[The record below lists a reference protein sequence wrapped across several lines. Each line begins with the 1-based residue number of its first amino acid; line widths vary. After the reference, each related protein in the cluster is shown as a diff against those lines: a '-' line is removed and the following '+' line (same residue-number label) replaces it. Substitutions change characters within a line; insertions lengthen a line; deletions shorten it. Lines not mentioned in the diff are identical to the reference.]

1 MQQHEFRHE
10 QNKKKKGAGVHDA
23 PSVGMLND
31 GRLGGGAGAYRV
43 VTRGRGGGASV
54 LSSELATVGDHD
66 LAGRFAALAAFTLHP
81 LDHIHPFH
89 HLPEHHMLPVK
100 PAGRRVVSVSLTQNN
115 QSQVLTVGFSTHE
128 SHFLKESRRFVAEL
142 DEQLL

>member
-1 MQQHEFRHE
+1 M
-10 QNKKKKGAGVHDA
+10 
-23 PSVGMLND
+23 
-31 GRLGGGAGAYRV
+31 
-43 VTRGRGGGASV
+43 
-54 LSSELATVGDHD
+54 LSSELATVSDHD
-66 LAGRFAALAAFTLHP
+66 LAGRFAALAALTLHL

-115 QSQVLTVGFSTHE
+115 QSQVLTVGFSSHE
-128 SHFLKESRRFVAEL
+128 SHFLKGSRKSGAEPTEL